1 MSESLPW
8 LLLDVGNTAIK
19 WRLAQAEGLLDQGGR
34 TASDTHALCEA
45 LTGLAWSQAALTS
58 VAGPSFDGDMIARL
72 SEISD
77 APVRQGMAE
86 ASRFGLTNAYQPPE
100 SIGADRWFAMLGAW
114 YEHKGPLCVVDAGT
128 AITIDIVTSDG
139 HHEGGYI
146 IPGVDLM
153 RHSLTNNTRLIDV
166 RGLAAPSIA
175 PGSDTAQCVNAGV
188 WQAAQGAIQSVI
200 AQYPHHRLMLT
211 GGTAPELMA
220 LGGEGEHRPHL
231 VLDGLRVWLSS
242 ELDESAR

>member
-1 MSESLPW
+1 MSQTLPW

-19 WRLAQAEGLLDQGGR
+19 WRLAHPEGLLDQGGR
-34 TASDTHALCEA
+34 TAPDPQALSEA

-58 VAGPSFDGDMIARL
+58 VAGPAFDGDVIARL

-153 RHSLTNNTRLIDV
+153 RHSLTNDTRLIDV
-166 RGLAAPSIA
+166 KALAAPSIA

-200 AQYPHHRLMLT
+200 TQYPRHRLMLT

-220 LGGEGEHRPHL
+220 LGSEGEHRPHL